1 MCNIVHVS
9 CMYLF
14 QQSAKTKD
22 KKALNKIQ
30 IKSRQNNNQ
39 QKINILNYSKQIKQ
53 KTINS
58 TISERIRRAVNE
70 ETEKK
75 LMAV

>member
-53 KTINS
+53 KNNKFNN
-58 TISERIRRAVNE
+58 IRAYQTRC
-70 ETEKK
+70 K
-75 LMAV
+75 